1 MTCLKLKSQGFI
13 NSKMKHEIGNVY
25 YQKNK
30 ISHISYIRTTKQSFL
45 VRVYRKK
52 KYDVKY

>member
-45 VRVYRKK
+45 VRVDRKK
-52 KYDVKY
+52 KYVKY